1 MPVGYIC
8 TRLSGM
14 EAVAWP
20 ALIAGVVGLA
30 LGAPLTALAQRLLR
44 TRLPLG
50 WPVRIAA
57 GASTAALFV
66 LLVLGFGLSPELP
79 AYLLLAAASV
89 VLSIVDLVEK
99 RLPNTLV
106 LGTAVTL
113 AALLVVAAAVGDDW
127 RAALGA
133 LLGAVAL
140 FALYL
145 VLALISPSGIGMG
158 DVKLAAVV
166 GLALGYLGW
175 STLLVGLVAGFLVGS
190 AVSLV
195 ALALRRVTL
204 RGSLPFGPSM
214 LAGAYIAILLV
225 TL

>member
-1 MPVGYIC
+1 
-8 TRLSGM
+8 M

-20 ALIAGVVGLA
+20 AIIAGLVGLG
-30 LGAPLTALAQRLLR
+30 LGVPLTALAQRLLR
-44 TRLPLG
+44 TRVTLG
-50 WPVRIAA
+50 WRVRLAA
-57 GASTAALFV
+57 GVATAAMFV

-79 AYLLLAAASV
+79 AYLVLAAASV

-113 AALLVVAAAVGDDW
+113 AALLVAAAGDGDDW
-127 RAALGA
+127 GAALGA

-140 FALYL
+140 FGVY
-145 VLALISPSGIGMG
+145 LALALLSPSGIGMG
-158 DVKLAAVV
+158 DVKLAAVI

-175 STLLVGLVAGFLVGS
+175 GTWLIGLVAGFLVGS
-190 AVSLV
+190 AASLV

-214 LAGAYIAILLV
+214 LAGAYIAILLF